1 MRATRTAL
9 AGIFAIPVITA
20 VAVPAEA
27 QTIDVAP
34 VRSEADSGTQ
44 QLSSCG
50 TSIVTLFSGPNY
62 TGSYVEIPAGTG
74 WVNLASL
81 SLNNTIE
88 SWVNQT
94 TCQQLLTD
102 NVDGTGAWLPMAANS
117 KAGSMG
123 NWANRA
129 GSAYIG

>member
-1 MRATRTAL
+1 
-9 AGIFAIPVITA
+9 
-20 VAVPAEA
+20 
-27 QTIDVAP
+27 
-34 VRSEADSGTQ
+34 
-44 QLSSCG
+44 
-50 TSIVTLFSGPNY
+50 
-62 TGSYVEIPAGTG
+62 
-74 WVNLASL
+74 VNLASL